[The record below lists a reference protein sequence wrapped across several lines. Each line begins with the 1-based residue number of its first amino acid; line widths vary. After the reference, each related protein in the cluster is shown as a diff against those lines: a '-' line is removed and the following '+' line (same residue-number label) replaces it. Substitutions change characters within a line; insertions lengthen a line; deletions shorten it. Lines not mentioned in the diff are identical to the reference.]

1 MTLVKRDP
9 FRDVGTIRDDID
21 RIFDGFFGRIRPG
34 RITLESHWTPLID
47 LEETEDSVRVRA
59 ELPGMRKEEIKI
71 SLDGDHLHL
80 SGERKRE
87 KEEKEKTY
95 HRIER
100 SYGRF
105 ERVIPL
111 PTEVE
116 KEKVKAVYT
125 DGVLQIT
132 LPKSENVKPKEIAI
146 DVK

>member
-1 MTLVKRDP
+1 MKLVKWDP
-9 FRDVGTIRDDID
+9 IHDVGTIRDDID
-21 RIFDGFFGRIRPG
+21 RIFDGFFGKIRPG
-34 RITLESHWTPLID
+34 RTTLDSYWTPLID

-59 ELPGMRKEEIKI
+59 ELPGMKKDEIKI

-80 SGERKRE
+80 SGERKQE